1 MAAKLI
7 LLAVETWNG
16 STGVTGA
23 VKVADILDFRTYTN
37 ELNETVSLIETP
49 SGMLP
54 AIAITQSY
62 SSNVGSLPAPADDL
76 AAPLAVVLALGH
88 LAGLL
93 PWFADGRHLW
103 AGGSR

>member
-16 STGVTGA
+16 TTGVTGA
-23 VKVADILDFRTYTN
+23 VKVGDILNYRTYTN

-54 AIAITQSY
+54 AIHITQSY
-62 SSNVGSLPAPADDL
+62 SPNVGSLPAPKHTAADVATAHATPTVD
-76 AAPLAVVLALGH
+76 PLG
-88 LAGLL
+88 
-93 PWFADGRHLW
+93 DQYT
-103 AGGSR
+103 GSSFE

>member
-62 SSNVGSLPAPADDL
+62 SSNVGSLPAPKHTAEDVPTDHSTPTVD
-76 AAPLAVVLALGH
+76 PLG
-88 LAGLL
+88 
-93 PWFADGRHLW
+93 DQYT
-103 AGGSR
+103 GSSFE